1 MEFLKREKTYILC
14 LGWIVYTL
22 LGVYLGKLGW
32 KTTFGNLY
40 QAGVIATLRHGLS
53 TELVI
58 NTLRDVNQPKSKAKF
73 SLAPDTS
80 AGQSAQLNPWDD
92 SAASAFFTEL
102 SFFGAD
108 DQKDADAICVET
120 RSYIHRYM

>member
-1 MEFLKREKTYILC
+1 MSPLRKICFCQLLSYLSRGFMPSV
-14 LGWIVYTL
+14 LGICT
-22 LGVYLGKLGW
+22 K
-32 KTTFGNLY
+32 
-40 QAGVIATLRHGLS
+40 S
-53 TELVI
+53 S
-58 NTLRDVNQPKSKAKF
+58 RDVNQPKSKAKF